1 MQGGASYQ
9 DTEEGGGS
17 NDVSDGED
25 EDGEE
30 DEGSEEGDPEDVE

>member
-17 NDVSDGED
+17 NDVSGGED

-30 DEGSEEGDPEDVE
+30 DEGSEREDPEDVE